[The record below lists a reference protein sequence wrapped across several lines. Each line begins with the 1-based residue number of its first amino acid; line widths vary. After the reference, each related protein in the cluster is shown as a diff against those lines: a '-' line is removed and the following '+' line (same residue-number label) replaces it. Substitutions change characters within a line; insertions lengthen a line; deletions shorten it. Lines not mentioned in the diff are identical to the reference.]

1 AGAGTRL
8 SILKWR
14 PTASRGRTL
23 QLVTGR
29 AIVFPAWSSWLA
41 HLRDLGPQLVYD
53 VDEMRLEANVEGA
66 RARQIDRLGH
76 DDVPGPRAPDV
87 GVFGQER
94 RFSQIVR
101 DQDHGEAELLPQVA
115 QHAPQFLACE
125 GIERGERLVEHQQ
138 RGLMDQ
144 CATERDALL
153 HAARQLPG
161 KTLAE
166 AVEPDGLEERAGL
179 AAIAFLLSSKSPP
192 M

>member
-53 VDEMRLEANVEGA
+53 VDEMRLEANVEVA

-76 DDVPGPRAPDV
+76 DDVPGPRAHD
-87 GVFGQER
+87 GDVFGEGR
-94 RFSQIVR
+94 RFPRGVR
-101 DQDHGEAELLPQVA
+101 DQGHGES
-115 QHAPQFLACE
+115 
-125 GIERGERLVEHQQ
+125 G
-138 RGLMDQ
+138 
-144 CATERDALL
+144 
-153 HAARQLPG
+153 
-161 KTLAE
+161 
-166 AVEPDGLEERAGL
+166 
-179 AAIAFLLSSKSPP
+179 
-192 M
+192 